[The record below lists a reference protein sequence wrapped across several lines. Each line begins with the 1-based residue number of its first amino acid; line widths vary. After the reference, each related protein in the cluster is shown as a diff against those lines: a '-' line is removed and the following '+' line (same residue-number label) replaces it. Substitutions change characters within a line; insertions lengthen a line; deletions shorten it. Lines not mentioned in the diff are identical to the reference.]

1 MNDNTC
7 IFCGD
12 IIPEGRQVCPV
23 CEMKAAAQKRKDEKR
38 RKKSSRDI
46 KYNRENIIQ
55 KVIAFNRKN
64 SDDMKILDYLKSK
77 KSASGYIK
85 SLILADIKKQKM
97 VSQCIE
103 RYYGKG

>member
-1 MNDNTC
+1 MSEERC
-7 IFCGD
+7 IGCGE
-12 IIPEGRQVCPV
+12 IIPEGRQFCPV
-23 CEMKAAAQKRKDEKR
+23 CEWKAAALKKQNEKR
-38 RKKSSRDI
+38 RKKSARDL

-55 KVIAFNRKN
+55 KVIAYNRKN
-64 SDDMKILDYLKSK
+64 PDDMKILDYLKSK